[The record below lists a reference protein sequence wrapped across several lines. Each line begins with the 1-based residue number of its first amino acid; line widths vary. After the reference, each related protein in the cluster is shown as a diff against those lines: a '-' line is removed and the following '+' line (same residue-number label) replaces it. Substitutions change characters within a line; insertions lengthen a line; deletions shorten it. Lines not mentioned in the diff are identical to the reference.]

1 MVFHKGPNFDYSFI
15 IKDLFEEFEG
25 HFKYLLENNEKYITF
40 LVPIK
45 KNKKKKKM
53 QGNNIKNS

>member
-15 IKDLFEEFEG
+15 IKDLLKECEG
-25 HFKYLLENNEKYITF
+25 QFKYLLENNEKYITF

-45 KNKKKKKM
+45 KKKKKKKK
-53 QGNNIKNS
+53 KNAR